1 MSRGFGKNCLSDL
14 LLFFKRNEEKK
25 KKRKGGG
32 GEHYNVWCGN
42 NSAAPTPPPNGKI
55 SLSTCTAAIDVTFP
69 LFVFFPFLKVHPH
82 WKMKETFFL
91 GGFFIPLPPRAE
103 KTFQFLL
110 CQRPIDLP
118 ICLMKNNSLTT
129 LQVPHQ
135 AADIFLSCG
144 TESY

>member
-82 WKMKETFFL
+82 WKMKENFFW
-91 GGFFIPLPPRAE
+91 GGF
-103 KTFQFLL
+103 
-110 CQRPIDLP
+110 
-118 ICLMKNNSLTT
+118 S
-129 LQVPHQ
+129 
-135 AADIFLSCG
+135 FLSLP
-144 TESY
+144 EQKKHFSFFSANDRSIYQFV